1 MSSNRK
7 IFLGLV
13 LGGAALSFVG
23 CGPKYP
29 KCENDEHCAE
39 KGEFCVNGLCN
50 QCRDNSHC
58 KGAGQICAGGHCEM
72 KPGYCDANVSCPGSQ
87 KCRDNECGPE
97 CLNND
102 ECGAG
107 KMCSNN
113 ACMDKPQCGEG
124 ADNPMCPPG
133 QDCTAGRCQMKVVS
147 CNINE
152 PVFFDFDKYNLRA
165 DQREKLDGVAACLKS
180 NGLSA
185 AVDGH
190 ADDRGTEEY
199 NLALGQKRADTA
211 KKYITNL
218 GVGADKL
225 NSVSYGESQPIASGS
240 SEDAWSRNRRVEVH
254 SK

>member
-1 MSSNRK
+1 MSGNRK
-7 IFLGLV
+7 LFLGLV
-13 LGGAALSFVG
+13 LGGAAFSFVG

-39 KGEFCVNGLCN
+39 KGEFCVNGLCQ

-58 KGAGQICAGGHCEM
+58 KGAGQMCAGGHCEM
-72 KPGYCDANVSCPGSQ
+72 KPGYCDANIACPGSG

-107 KMCSNN
+107 KMCQNS
-113 ACMDKPQCGEG
+113 ACVSKPECGEG

-133 QDCTAGRCQMKVVS
+133 SDCQGGRCAVKIAS
-147 CNINE
+147 CNTRD
-152 PVFFDFDKYNLRA
+152 PVYFEFDKYNL
-165 DQREKLDGVAACLKS
+165 QKTEQEKLDGVAACLKS
-180 NGLSA
+180 NDLGA
-185 AVDGH
+185 GVDGF

-199 NLALGQKRADTA
+199 NLALSQKRADTA
-211 KKYITNL
+211 KKYLSNL
-218 GVGADKL
+218 GVKADKL
-225 NSVSYGESQPIASGS
+225 TSVGNGETTRFGEGESDS
-240 SEDAWSRNRRVEVH
+240 AWKENRRVQVQ